1 MSNNSELE
9 HVRVVLQ
16 SSVVETGIV
25 RGSRSTSQFPKKT
38 YQRIRNFALISRLR
52 TFFRSSLSK
61 RHISG
66 NSEKFELGHFSSGGH
81 RHGYRG
87 WITTSE
93 NIGSDIGVPLLN
105 WIDLLRMGNSFR
117 GLLGFLCPRIP
128 IGFQTW
134 TLSEDD
140 TSCQKLC
147 LRTRIRNYFW
157 YDFSKI
163 NCVLTF
169 HFGTWAW
176 NYLPLKPLTSHTY
189 GHRGLETLARSSAG
203 PEPTA

>member
-93 NIGSDIGVPLLN
+93 NIGSDITTELTSFGWEILSGVCWGFFAPGFPS
-105 WIDLLRMGNSFR
+105 DFR
-117 GLLGFLCPRIP
+117 REPY
-128 IGFQTW
+128 
-134 TLSEDD
+134 
-140 TSCQKLC
+140 
-147 LRTRIRNYFW
+147 LRTIPLVRNSVWEHEFE
-157 YDFSKI
+157 
-163 NCVLTF
+163 TT
-169 HFGTWAW
+169 FGTIS
-176 NYLPLKPLTSHTY
+176 PK
-189 GHRGLETLARSSAG
+189 
-203 PEPTA
+203 